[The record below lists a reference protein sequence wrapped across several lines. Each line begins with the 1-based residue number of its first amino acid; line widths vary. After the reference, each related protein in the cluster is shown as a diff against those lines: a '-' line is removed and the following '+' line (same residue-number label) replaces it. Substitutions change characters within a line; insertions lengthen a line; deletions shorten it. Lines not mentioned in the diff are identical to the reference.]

1 MLTGPAAD
9 RFPCSSYHAGMS
21 TPTVAA
27 DRPKPP
33 APECA
38 PAQVG
43 LCAKC
48 QQPCHRYGH
57 GGNPLCVLCRKELEE
72 WRASK

>member
-1 MLTGPAAD
+1 MEARRRIVSPAP
-9 RFPCSSYHAGMS
+9 RTMAGMS
-21 TPTVAA
+21 TPAMT

-38 PAQVG
+38 PSQVG

-48 QQPCHRYGH
+48 QHPCHRYGH

-72 WRASK
+72 WRAGR